1 MSDCQMGGRKRKG
14 CRNNIFIIN
23 GIIHDIMSSKK
34 KKPALLQFYD
44 YCQMFD
50 EINLEQALS
59 DRFDVGVEDD
69 NLALLYSP
77 TKSDR

>member
-1 MSDCQMGGRKRKG
+1 
-14 CRNNIFIIN
+14 
-23 GIIHDIMSSKK
+23 
-34 KKPALLQFYD
+34 
-44 YCQMFD
+44 MFD